1 MCQNSKHLTRTAE
14 GREEGDR
21 HCILCT
27 WMHRLSNT
35 KPHAHILPF
44 MSWRSVSFLLYAAEE
59 LIEPAVSQL
68 IFLWSEFQI
77 TSEYM
82 SWCVCWSVMEQTC
95 IVAWFSGQL
104 PVVKFEVLAIS
115 QALFTQLVLN
125 LCSNFKLLIL
135 FLLFLLKLIHVC
147 SIYSSTFCLV
157 VFVCLLQF
165 LHCIR
170 LKWFQILFLFTIT

>member
-1 MCQNSKHLTRTAE
+1 
-14 GREEGDR
+14 
-21 HCILCT
+21 
-27 WMHRLSNT
+27 
-35 KPHAHILPF
+35 

-68 IFLWSEFQI
+68 IFLWSEFKI
-77 TSEYM
+77 TSDYM
-82 SWCVCWSVMEQTC
+82 SWCVCWSVMEQTR
-95 IVAWFSGQL
+95 IVAWLSGQL

-147 SIYSSTFCLV
+147 SIYSSTFWFV

-165 LHCIR
+165 LHFLTSQVISDPFIAYLWLR
-170 LKWFQILFLFTIT
+170 KNLKSCYLRTGQNQMKLSCKSGDKSFIYFLPEIIV